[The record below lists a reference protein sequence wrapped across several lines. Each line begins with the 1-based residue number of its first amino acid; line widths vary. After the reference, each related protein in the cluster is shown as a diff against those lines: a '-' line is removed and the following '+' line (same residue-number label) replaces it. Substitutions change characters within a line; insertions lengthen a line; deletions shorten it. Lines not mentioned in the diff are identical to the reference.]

1 MNYSKPNWMELS
13 WTEVRCCDFQDTWWL
28 KDRAGASPIFLP
40 EVPAWWP
47 AHATPQLYD
56 YWISLTATHFSPHNP
71 LFFLPRLQ
79 ISQATFSSICK
90 LIAKGFPGG
99 SLLKKKNF
107 TGQCRR
113 RKFDL
118 WVRKIPWRR
127 KWQPTPV
134 FLPGESYG
142 QRTLVG
148 YSPWGHQVGHNWTR
162 EHSMPHSSKLTAK
175 THNFVQTHSWLQS
188 DVRKYSL
195 QGKWTWMLNTNFI
208 LIYLVSFSSSHWPF
222 FLFSISSFF

>member
-1 MNYSKPNWMELS
+1 MELS

-40 EVPAWWP
+40 EVPARWP

-99 SLLKKKNF
+99 SLLKKKISPANVGDTSLIF
-107 TGQCRR
+107 GSGKSPGGGNDNPLQYSCLENPMDRG
-113 RKFDL
+113 
-118 WVRKIPWRR
+118 PWWATVHEVT
-127 KWQPTPV
+127 KSDT
-134 FLPGESYG
+134 
-142 QRTLVG
+142 T
-148 YSPWGHQVGHNWTR
+148 
-162 EHSMPHSSKLTAK
+162 EHVSTACH
-175 THNFVQTHSWLQS
+175 TA
-188 DVRKYSL
+188 
-195 QGKWTWMLNTNFI
+195 
-208 LIYLVSFSSSHWPF
+208 VS
-222 FLFSISSFF
+222 